1 MKISFPKLNN
11 GQKKFLKNIKIG
23 VVYLFGS
30 QAEGF
35 GGPLSDIDLG
45 IIFQDS
51 AIVYSNTNEMYTK
64 LYRFFTD
71 LFPGQRVDIVF
82 LQRAGLELRFDAI
95 AYGIVLFENSSD
107 FRLEF
112 EEKTTNLYLDFK
124 PLLREFNQAL
134 IENA

>member
-1 MKISFPKLNN
+1 
-11 GQKKFLKNIKIG
+11 
-23 VVYLFGS
+23 
-30 QAEGF
+30 
-35 GGPLSDIDLG
+35 
-45 IIFQDS
+45 
-51 AIVYSNTNEMYTK
+51 MYTK